1 MAMDCYLGV
10 DGGGTKTRFALV
22 DGDGR
27 LLAEAQ
33 CATTYHPQVGLDGVR
48 ATLREGIDAVM
59 ASAGVGATDLRHAFF
74 GLPAFGEDS
83 RIDPLLDAIPR
94 ELLGHGRYACGND
107 MVCGWAGSFACGD
120 GVNIV
125 AGTGSIGY
133 GQRRGQAARAGGW
146 GEVFSDEGSAYW
158 IAVQGLNAFSRMA
171 DGRLPRGPL
180 HAMLREHLGIGPDL
194 DLCAHVYGERAM
206 SRGEI
211 AQLSRLVATAA
222 EQNDAAACAIFR
234 QAGEELAAIADAL
247 RGSLGFEEGEPV
259 RVSWSGGAFSA
270 GELLRAPF
278 IAALQARSPVFEPHT
293 PLHPPHLGAALYAI
307 HLHQRDHRAGDAD
320 ADAGRRSQ
328 QP

>member
-22 DGDGR
+22 DGEAR

-48 ATLREGIDAVM
+48 ATLREGIDAVL
-59 ASAGVGATDLRHAFF
+59 AGAGVDAADLRHAFF

-120 GVNIV
+120 GINIV

-133 GQRRGQAARAGGW
+133 GQRRGHVARAGGW

-211 AQLSRLVATAA
+211 AQLSRVVATAA

-234 QAGEELAAIADAL
+234 QAGQELATIADAL

-278 IAALQARSPVFEPHT
+278 ISALQTRSPVFEPHT
-293 PLHPPHLGAALYAI
+293 PLHPPHLGAALYALALAQTETP
-307 HLHQRDHRAGDAD
+307 HTPASPQARATPGC
-320 ADAGRRSQ
+320 
-328 QP
+328 